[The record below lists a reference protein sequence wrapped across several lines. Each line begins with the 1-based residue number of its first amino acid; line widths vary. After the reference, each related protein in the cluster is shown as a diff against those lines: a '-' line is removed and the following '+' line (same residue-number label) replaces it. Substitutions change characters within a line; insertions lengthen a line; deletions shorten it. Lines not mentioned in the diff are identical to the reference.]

1 MKTKLLTTIS
11 LFTFQLGVS
20 QTEKLLK
27 GKVSSET
34 TLLENVEI
42 INKTSKTSTT
52 TNEQGEFAIL
62 VNVKD
67 SLIFFSNDY
76 LFKRLKITQE
86 NIETN
91 NLTVKMLPKPEE
103 LNEVVILS
111 KKPKPV
117 FITKE
122 EIKEIKLN
130 KSRAKL
136 GMKIDGYKDGTA
148 PIDLGTDFVRLG
160 KQIYNI
166 FKKEKERKIETPK
179 IDFIQHAK
187 TTLNPDFFTKDLK
200 LNPEEKEL
208 FLEFCD
214 ADPKSIK
221 ILEHSNILSTM
232 DFLYSKNEEFKK
244 IKSNENKN

>member
-1 MKTKLLTTIS
+1 MKAKLLTTIS
-11 LFTFQLGVS
+11 LFTYQLGVS

-27 GKVSSET
+27 GKVTSET
-34 TLLENVEI
+34 ILLKNVEV

-52 TNEQGEFAIL
+52 TNEQGEFLIL

-86 NIETN
+86 NIEMN

-103 LNEVVILS
+103 LKEVLILS
-111 KKPKPV
+111 KNPKSV

-166 FKKEKERKIETPK
+166 FKKEKERKIETPE
-179 IDFIQHAK
+179 IDFIQLVK

-208 FLEFCD
+208 FLTFCD
-214 ADPKSIK
+214 ADPRSKNL
-221 ILEHSNILSTM
+221 LEHNNILTTM
-232 DFLYSKNEEFKK
+232 DFLYAKNESFKKMKAESKN
-244 IKSNENKN
+244 